1 MPASERLS
9 MAGSRRELE
18 GEPPLSQQHQDR
30 QWMLKVKREVAV
42 SVEAGD
48 VAVIRKAL
56 VLGDVGVNDAL
67 HVPSGHTVCLC
78 VCACARLC
86 TCALVRVHV
95 GTDSRCT
102 WFDASALRRRCTS
115 PLGTATARFACF

>member
-18 GEPPLSQQHQDR
+18 GEPPLSQEHQDR
-30 QWMLKVKREVAV
+30 QWMLKVKREVAA
-42 SVEAGD
+42 SVEAGE

-67 HVPSGHTVCLC
+67 HVPSGHTVC
-78 VCACARLC
+78 VCACVRMLVHVR
-86 TCALVRVHV
+86 TCACPCRYRQSLHMV
-95 GTDSRCT
+95 
-102 WFDASALRRRCTS
+102 
-115 PLGTATARFACF
+115 

>member
-9 MAGSRRELE
+9 MAGSRRELA
-18 GEPPLSQQHQDR
+18 GEPPLSQRGGEHQDR
-30 QWMLKVKREVAV
+30 QWMLKVKREVAA

-67 HVPSGHTVCLC
+67 HVPSGRTVCLC
-78 VCACARLC
+78 VCVCARACAC
-86 TCALVRVHV
+86 VHV
-95 GTDSRCT
+95 CVCMSVEIG
-102 WFDASALRRRCTS
+102 A
-115 PLGTATARFACF
+115 GHVV